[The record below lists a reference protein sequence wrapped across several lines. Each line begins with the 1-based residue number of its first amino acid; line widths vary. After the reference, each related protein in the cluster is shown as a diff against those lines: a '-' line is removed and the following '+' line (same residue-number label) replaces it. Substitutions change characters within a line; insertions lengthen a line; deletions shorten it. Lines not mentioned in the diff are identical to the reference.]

1 MSNDFQICSI
11 IPNDFETSY
20 VCVKFPCLRN
30 PTLNMNEYFPFDI
43 RYVHISSSWFF
54 LFQLITS
61 LLLTFIVHKYTT
73 TSTLKN
79 LKNANIYLQRT
90 PKHIIKH
97 GKHFEQALATQI
109 IMLAP
114 MAPHYASEL
123 WSKFCSTPNRLNPE
137 SRELQWN
144 EDVLSQHWPS
154 VDLQYK
160 LDFTVRVS
168 VLNR

>member
-1 MSNDFQICSI
+1 M
-11 IPNDFETSY
+11 
-20 VCVKFPCLRN
+20 N
-30 PTLNMNEYFPFDI
+30 PLILNAKLNQSKAKIYRIYQREEH
-43 RYVHISSSWFF
+43 R
-54 LFQLITS
+54 L
-61 LLLTFIVHKYTT
+61 
-73 TSTLKN
+73 LKN
-79 LKNANIYLQRT
+79 FQFQRT

-97 GKHFEQALATQI
+97 GKHFERALATQI

-137 SRELQWN
+137 SDELQWN
-144 EDVLSQHWPS
+144 KDVLSQRWPS

-168 VLNR
+168 RILSIIE